1 MDLPLLIDTDMGAD
15 DALAIAL
22 ALSASACRPEALVAV
37 AGNVDLDQAVTNIG
51 RLLQAIDPPHRPV
64 VGKGLEQD
72 DRDLADA
79 RHVFGDDGLGQTDL
93 PACQKL
99 QVKPHRQIYR
109 ELLRRHRG
117 RLHIVA
123 IGPLTNVADMLSSDP
138 DLLSGAGRLTIM
150 GGAIW
155 TGGNVAGV
163 AEFNFYR
170 DPAAAQQV
178 LSAGL
183 STTLVP
189 LDVTRQVVF
198 DESHLARLGASG
210 TRAGSFLAKVLSY
223 AMQNGAELSAGR
235 MLVHDALA
243 VGSILW
249 PELFL
254 KTRLHLE
261 IEVTGKSRGRCRP
274 TVGAKA
280 GQVDVLTAV
289 DAPGFLE
296 RLLEQLCQ
304 ESFVV

>member
-22 ALSASACRPEALVAV
+22 ALAASTCRTEGLVAV

-51 RLLQAIDPPHRPV
+51 RLLQAIDPPQWPV
-64 VGKGLEQD
+64 VGKGLAQD

-93 PACQKL
+93 PPCQEL
-99 QVKPHRQIYR
+99 QVKPHRRIYR
-109 ELLRRHRG
+109 ELLRRHRA

-123 IGPLTNVADMLSSDP
+123 IGPLTNVADMLSSEP
-138 DLLSGAGRLTIM
+138 DLLGGAGRLTIM

-198 DESHLARLGASG
+198 DESHLARLSANG
-210 TRAGSFLAKVLSY
+210 TRAGQFLAKVLTY
-223 AMQNGAELSAGR
+223 AM
-235 MLVHDALA
+235 
-243 VGSILW
+243 GSILW

-261 IEVTGKSRGRCRP
+261 IELTGKSPGRCRP
-274 TVGAKA
+274 TVGAPA
-280 GQVDVLTAV
+280 GQIDVLTAV